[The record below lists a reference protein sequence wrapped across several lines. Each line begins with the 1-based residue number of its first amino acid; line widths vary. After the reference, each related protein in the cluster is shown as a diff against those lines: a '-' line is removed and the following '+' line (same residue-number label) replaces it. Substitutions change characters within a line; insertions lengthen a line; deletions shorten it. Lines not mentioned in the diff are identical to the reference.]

1 LASLGYINPLCVNG
15 LEIGARVVSM
25 SYCGPTA
32 KQCSSEAR
40 EKKTTAKTLQ
50 NLESFLDRSLV
61 DWEII

>member
-1 LASLGYINPLCVNG
+1 MNG

-25 SYCGPTA
+25 SNCGPTA